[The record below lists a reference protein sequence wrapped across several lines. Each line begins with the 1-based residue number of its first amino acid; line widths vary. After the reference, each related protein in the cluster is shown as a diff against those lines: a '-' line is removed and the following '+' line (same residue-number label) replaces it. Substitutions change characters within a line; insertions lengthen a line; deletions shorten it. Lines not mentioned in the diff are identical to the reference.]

1 MNTSKLSTKD
11 VERKLNTFD
20 YKKLEK
26 PGKNKGDRGQLLE
39 NALGIKNSSD
49 LVDLIDGELKTFTVG
64 ESIAVTQIKHC
75 LDEIIESSVSY
86 KNSKIGKKLTQTIY
100 IGFDRGN
107 NFMGAATFNEKKF
120 PTHYEHLEEDF
131 NYISDKIRLA
141 FKQKDELHTI
151 NGPNK
156 LLQIRTKASKVKG
169 SYPPLIFRGHQLK
182 NKYMAFYLR
191 ASFGKSI
198 VDDK

>member
-1 MNTSKLSTKD
+1 MNISKLSTKD
-11 VERKLNTFD
+11 VERKLNSFD

-86 KNSKIGKKLTQTIY
+86 KNSKIGKKLTQTI
-100 IGFDRGN
+100 
-107 NFMGAATFNEKKF
+107 
-120 PTHYEHLEEDF
+120 
-131 NYISDKIRLA
+131 
-141 FKQKDELHTI
+141 
-151 NGPNK
+151 
-156 LLQIRTKASKVKG
+156 
-169 SYPPLIFRGHQLK
+169 
-182 NKYMAFYLR
+182 
-191 ASFGKSI
+191 
-198 VDDK
+198 